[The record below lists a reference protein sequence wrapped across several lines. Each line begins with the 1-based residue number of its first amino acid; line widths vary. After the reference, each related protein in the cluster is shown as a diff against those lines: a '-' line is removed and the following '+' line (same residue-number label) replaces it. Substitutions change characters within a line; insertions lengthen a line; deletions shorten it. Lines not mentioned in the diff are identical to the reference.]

1 MGLASTHKVIND
13 RRLSVRSKILR
24 LPSSFWKFQKGE
36 PREPPAT
43 ILEKYRTWDR
53 ANTKTRTPLWMVE
66 TDNLQTIS
74 MPHLVKRQTRE
85 RSAQEAALVKTNEVV
100 SSKTWSSS
108 ATIRRAQLL
117 KPHPHQLP
125 KMQHLKQTVWLT
137 QAWSHLKIHFLM
149 LVTNRRDQMSCTI
162 GPNHQC
168 GARTHLKEQCI
179 VINKRDW
186 RQWCMCWMT
195 MEWCICSSRKL
206 MTVSG
211 QQLIVFK
218 LMSNLWLVVVILSLS
233 DFMLRSTGSSHLRQ
247 SNITS
252 ETFVRT
258 NTLSGKMK
266 KSIAW
271 SKLTK
276 LLIMFP
282 KCIK

>member
-1 MGLASTHKVIND
+1 M
-13 RRLSVRSKILR
+13 
-24 LPSSFWKFQKGE
+24 
-36 PREPPAT
+36 
-43 ILEKYRTWDR
+43 RTL
-53 ANTKTRTPLWMVE
+53 LWMLE
-66 TDNLQTIS
+66 TDNLQTLT
-74 MPHLVKRQTRE
+74 MPHWVKPQTQE
-85 RSAQEAALVKTNEVV
+85 RSAQEAAIIKTKEVF

-108 ATIRRAQLL
+108 ATIRIAQLP

-137 QAWSHLKIHFLM
+137 QTWQHLKIHFLM
-149 LVTNRRDQMSCTI
+149 LATNRRDQMSYTT

-168 GARTHLKEQCI
+168 GARIYLKEECI

-186 RQWCMCWMT
+186 RQWCTWWMT
-195 MEWCICSSRKL
+195 PQWCICSSRKL

-211 QQLIVFK
+211 RQLILFK
-218 LMSNLWLVVVILSLS
+218 LMWSLWLVVVILSLS

-252 ETFVRT
+252 ETLPMT
-258 NTLSGKMK
+258 NTLSGKMRN
-266 KSIAW
+266 SIAW
-271 SKLTK
+271 SKPTK